1 MDKNT
6 VKKRIFKSNAAMIL
20 VTLGLFLVI
29 NAFVIKI
36 YTEYIEKEVKTIIE
50 KVADESQVEEM
61 IKDFTIYR
69 NEFIILFVLDGILC
83 IAVFII
89 VNRLFTKNLTAHI
102 MVPLDELADGAE
114 RIKNNQLSQ
123 DIVYSGDVEFE
134 RVCRMFNDMQKAIL
148 AEQEKNIKYE
158 KARTD
163 MIAGISHDLRTPLTA
178 VKGTIKGMLDGV
190 AKTPEQR
197 ERFLQ
202 AAYRRTGDMD
212 ILLRQMIYLSKL
224 ESGNLTLNIESVKI
238 SDFIESYVR
247 DKNELLD
254 VSREQSGCVYSD
266 KAVILEAETQDLY
279 ESILIDREQFAR
291 ILDNLVDNSIKYAK
305 AEPLKIKISAMK
317 KAQGQYMRVCVR
329 DNGEGVPEEKISYI
343 FDEFYRGDES
353 RNKKEG
359 SGLGLYIVKCL
370 AEEMGGS
377 VSAENNGGFAV
388 YIDLPMQEQ

>member
-1 MDKNT
+1 
-6 VKKRIFKSNAAMIL
+6 
-20 VTLGLFLVI
+20 
-29 NAFVIKI
+29 
-36 YTEYIEKEVKTIIE
+36 
-50 KVADESQVEEM
+50 
-61 IKDFTIYR
+61 
-69 NEFIILFVLDGILC
+69 
-83 IAVFII
+83 
-89 VNRLFTKNLTAHI
+89 

-370 AEEMGGS
+370 AEEMGCS